1 MMMPSSRRTGP
12 AARAAQ
18 IIRQAGYLSL
28 ATSTP
33 EAGPWA
39 AQLQY
44 AWFTSSLKLVVGSHV
59 TARHSR
65 DIAVTA
71 RAAATLSTLPD
82 SPHGLDGL
90 QISGDCQAL
99 SSEAVAATAPMFYEQ
114 MFPEAVDAQQHAL
127 PLAQLHGDGPQRLF
141 ELRIRELWILD
152 LERWEREG
160 ISTRLAVDIPAVE
173 TALDETNQ

>member
-1 MMMPSSRRTGP
+1 MSSSRPEVAVR
-12 AARAAQ
+12 AAR
-18 IIRQAGYLSL
+18 IIREARYLSL
-28 ATSTP
+28 ATATP
-33 EAGPWA
+33 HAGPWA

-44 AWFTSSLKLVVGSHV
+44 AWFINPLRLVVGSHV
-59 TARHSR
+59 TARHAR
-65 DIAVTA
+65 DIAATA

-90 QISGDCQAL
+90 QMSGDCQAL

-127 PLAQLHGDGPQRLF
+127 PLSQLRGDGPQRLF

-152 LERWEREG
+152 LERWERDG
-160 ISTRLAVDIPAVE
+160 TSTRRAVDIPAVE
-173 TALDETNQ
+173 MTLDERNQ